1 MTGVMNSNQQVTGWL
16 FTVKFGGNVIQSGT
30 QSLQAEVVKGQNYN
44 VSTVGYVPPFE
55 SAGNYMVQ
63 SQLQNSAG
71 QFLNCWQFNFQLA

>member
-16 FTVKFGGNVIQSGT
+16 FTVKLGATIVQSGK
-30 QSLQAEVVKGQNYN
+30 QALQAAAVQGQSYN
-44 VSTVGYVPPFE
+44 FSTVGYVPSFE
-55 SAGNYMVQ
+55 APGSYSVQ